1 MALSADRVLTV
12 QRDGIDFQYAVA
24 ASQTFYAGGIVQKD
38 SSGNAIV
45 GAAGENLVC
54 LGVCQEYK
62 AAGTAGVDKVKTRYG
77 VFKFANGD
85 TITKAHIGQPAFVG
99 DDETVYKA
107 STGRSLAGKIVDVD
121 STGVYVK
128 IDEPMSAAGAG
139 SKFFT
144 VQVRD
149 LVGAN
154 AQRNGFVSPVAG
166 SIKTIRSVLLGA
178 ALTTGNATLTAKIN
192 TVAVT
197 TGAITI
203 TQSGSAIGDIDSAT
217 PTAANTVAVGDFV
230 ELTVGGTNAATASFA
245 EVIIEIG

>member
-62 AAGTAGVDKVKTRYG
+62 AAGVAGVDKVKTRYG
-77 VFKFANGD
+77 VFKFVNGD
-85 TITKAHIGQPAFVG
+85 TITKAHIGQNAYVG
-99 DDETVYKA
+99 DDETVFRA
-107 STGRSLAGKIVDVD
+107 ATGRSLAGKIVDVD
-121 STGVYVK
+121 STGVFVK
-128 IDEPMSAAGAG
+128 ISEPSAAAEG

-154 AQRNGFVSPVAG
+154 AQRNGFSSPVAG

-197 TGAITI
+197 TGVVTI
-203 TQSGSAIGDIDSAT
+203 TQSGSAIGDIDSAV
-217 PTAANTVAVGDFV
+217 PTALNTVAVGDFV
-230 ELTVGGTNAATASFA
+230 ELTVGGTNAQTASFA